1 MTELSLKSSD
11 LLYLSC
17 AISEVANPKAVIQI
31 ILGLKEHKSRYYELI
46 TILNANGFNVF
57 ISDAR
62 GHGRSI
68 SGDYPLGYIDDNQK
82 LVNDENIII
91 DFLRARYPGL
101 PIYLF
106 GDSLGSDIALGFIQ
120 KYDAKINKLLLVSP
134 LNHSKSTD
142 MWITT
147 ARLTLKIQSGK
158 KSNSLLQK
166 ALGDI
171 SIEKLVKDPNE
182 RERMKNDSLVN
193 FNYTNMGIGNML
205 LLNKDVG
212 THSKYQGT
220 NKDLPIMIMFGALD
234 EICGGREGIKTLIH
248 LLNRVGYMRIGNL
261 EYANMMHK
269 ILFETGKKL
278 VYNDIVKFFLN

>member
-17 AISEVANPKAVIQI
+17 TISEVVNPRAIIQI
-31 ILGLKEHKSRYYELI
+31 IPGLKEHKSRYYELI
-46 TILNANGFNVF
+46 NILNANGFNVF
-57 ISDAR
+57 ISDIR

-68 SGDYPLGYIDDNQK
+68 SGEYPLGYIDDFKK
-82 LVNDENIII
+82 LVDDENILV
-91 DFLRARYPGL
+91 DFLRTRYPNL

-106 GDSLGSDIALGFIQ
+106 GDSLGSDIALGFIEN
-120 KYDAKINKLLLVSP
+120 YDAKINKLLLVSP
-134 LNHSKSTD
+134 INHSKSTD

-158 KSNSLLQK
+158 KSSPMLQK
-166 ALGDI
+166 AFGDM
-171 SIEKLVKDPNE
+171 SIEKLIKDSNE
-182 RERMKNDSLVN
+182 KERMKNDPLVN

-205 LLNKDVG
+205 LLNKEVNN
-212 THSKYQGT
+212 HSKYIGT

-234 EICGGREGIKTLIH
+234 EICGGRDGIKALIH
-248 LLNRVGYMRIGNL
+248 LLNRAGYMHIGNL